1 MSEMN
6 ENRNEALLMAYINEE
21 LNAADK
27 LQVESW
33 LNESTENKKY
43 FEELKQTWILT
54 GKVKVKPVNVNMES
68 AWDKINSR
76 IQNSKVETV
85 KEGRVISMRTWYSI
99 AAVAVILIGAFTIIR
114 YLTGSDEMLQLS
126 AKNEVV
132 IDTLQDGSVI
142 SLNKGSVLEYPEEF
156 STNERRVI
164 LHGEA
169 FFEITPNKEKPFIIE
184 LENQGQVTVLGTS
197 FNIHETDS
205 NTTVFVKTG
214 KVEFKSSVNSVIL
227 LPGEKGIMNLSTG
240 EITKASTTQIE
251 FNETY
256 WLDQKLN
263 FNDES
268 LGEIISIL
276 ESIFDTHI
284 DLENPE
290 AANCKLTTHFE
301 RESLEHILEVIAA
314 SFEMELIETENG
326 YLLKGNGC

>member
-1 MSEMN
+1 MN

-21 LNAADK
+21 LNAGQK
-27 LQVESW
+27 IEVENW
-33 LNESTENKKY
+33 LNQSTDNKKY
-43 FEELKQTWILT
+43 FDELKETWILT
-54 GKVKVKPVNVNMES
+54 GKVKIKPVNVNMDA
-68 AWDKINSR
+68 AWNKINA
-76 IQNSKVETV
+76 
-85 KEGRVISMRTWYSI
+85 RVQQTNTSTTKNNIFTHRFWY
-99 AAVAVILIGAFTIIR
+99 AVAASVVLLIGTFVIIR
-114 YLTGSDEMLQLS
+114 YMNGGNEMVQLA

-132 IDTLQDGSVI
+132 IDTLTDGSVI
-142 SLNKGSVLEYPEEF
+142 ALNKGSILEYPEEF
-156 STNERRVI
+156 SSDERRVT

-169 FFEITPNKEKPFIIE
+169 FFEIKPNKEKPFIIE

-197 FNIHETDS
+197 FNINETDS

-227 LPGEKGIMNLSTG
+227 LPGEKGIMNSATG
-240 EITKASTTQIE
+240 EIKKATTNQID

-263 FNDES
+263 FDDQS
-268 LGEIISIL
+268 LGEIIEIL
-276 ESIFDTHI
+276 EAIFETEI
-284 DLENPE
+284 QLENSA

-314 SFEMELIETENG
+314 SFEMELVETEKG